1 LGQKSNPIG
10 LRLGINKTWDSIWFD
25 EKNFADRIKE
35 DLVIRNYVL
44 SRYPSASIAKVLI
57 NRTSEKASVNIKTA
71 RPGLIIG
78 KGGTEVDALKKA
90 LNKLI
95 GYDVQVNVSEIKRP
109 ALVAKLVGQNIAQ
122 QLEKKVNYRRAVK
135 KSIQSTMQLG
145 AAGIRVCVAGRLNGA
160 EIARSEWYREG
171 RVPLHT
177 LKANI
182 DYGVAE
188 AMTTYGII
196 GIKVWIHHADDS
208 DNTKESHKKMNKNTV
223 SGK

>member
-10 LRLGINKTWDSIWFD
+10 LRLGINKSWDSVWFD

-44 SRYPSASIAKVLI
+44 SRYPSASISKVLI
-57 NRTSEKASVNIKTA
+57 NRTSEKASVTINTA

-78 KGGTEVDALKKA
+78 KGGVEVDVLKKN
-90 LNKLI
+90 LKKLV

-109 ALVAKLVGQNIAQ
+109 ALVAKLVGQNVAQ

-145 AAGIRVCVAGRLNGA
+145 AGGIRICISGRLNGA
-160 EIARSEWYREG
+160 EIARSETFREG

-177 LKANI
+177 LRSDI
-182 DYGVAE
+182 DYAHVE
-188 AMTTYGII
+188 ANTAYGII
-196 GIKVWIHHADDS
+196 GIKVWIYND
-208 DNTKESHKKMNKNTV
+208 KI
-223 SGK
+223 

>member
-1 LGQKSNPIG
+1 MGQKSNPIG
-10 LRLGINKTWDSIWFD
+10 LRLGINKSWDSVWFD

-44 SRYPSASIAKVLI
+44 SRYPSASISKVLI
-57 NRTSEKASVNIKTA
+57 NRTSEKASVNINTA

-78 KGGTEVDALKKA
+78 KGGIEVDALKKN
-90 LNKLI
+90 LKKLI

-109 ALVAKLVGQNIAQ
+109 ALVAKLVGQNVAQ

-145 AAGIRVCVAGRLNGA
+145 AGGIRVCISGRLNGA
-160 EIARSEWYREG
+160 EIARSETFREG

-177 LKANI
+177 LRSDI
-182 DYGVAE
+182 DYAHVE
-188 AMTTYGII
+188 ANTAYGII
-196 GIKVWIHHADDS
+196 GIKVWIYND
-208 DNTKESHKKMNKNTV
+208 KI
-223 SGK
+223 

>member
-1 LGQKSNPIG
+1 MGQKSNPIG
-10 LRLGINKTWDSIWFD
+10 LRLGINKSWDSVWFD

-44 SRYPSASIAKVLI
+44 SRYPSASISKVLI
-57 NRTSEKASVNIKTA
+57 NRTSEKASVTINTA

-78 KGGTEVDALKKA
+78 KGGVEVDALKKN
-90 LNKLI
+90 LKKLV

-109 ALVAKLVGQNIAQ
+109 ALVAKLVGQNVAQ

-145 AAGIRVCVAGRLNGA
+145 AGGIRVCISGRLNGA
-160 EIARSEWYREG
+160 EIARSETFREG

-177 LKANI
+177 LRSDI
-182 DYGVAE
+182 DYAHVE
-188 AMTTYGII
+188 ANTAYGII
-196 GIKVWIHHADDS
+196 GIKVWIYND
-208 DNTKESHKKMNKNTV
+208 KI
-223 SGK
+223 

>member
-1 LGQKSNPIG
+1 MGQKSNPIG

-25 EKNFADRIKE
+25 EKNFSDRIKE
-35 DLVIRNYVL
+35 DLVIRNYVM
-44 SRYPSASIAKVLI
+44 SRYPSASISKVLI
-57 NRTSEKASVNIKTA
+57 NRTSEKASVTINTA

-90 LNKLI
+90 LNKLV

-109 ALVAKLVGQNIAQ
+109 ALVARLVGQNIAQ

-145 AAGIRVCVAGRLNGA
+145 AGGIRVCISGRLNGA
-160 EIARSEWYREG
+160 EIARSETFREG

-177 LKANI
+177 LRSDI
-182 DYGVAE
+182 DYASVE
-188 AMTTYGII
+188 ANTAYGII
-196 GIKVWIHHADDS
+196 GMKVWVFNDKI
-208 DNTKESHKKMNKNTV
+208 
-223 SGK
+223 